1 MDAGPVAL
9 LCDAGVND
17 VGDPGL
23 LSMVPWRRSC
33 GRRWLA
39 AGSTEIRGNLQQNA
53 GFSGVIGRFIFLT
66 LFFRCYVGFI
76 ERIPSLISTV

>member
-23 LSMVPWRRSC
+23 LLEVPWRRLC
-33 GRRWLA
+33 GQRWLA
-39 AGSTEIRGNLQQNA
+39 AGSTKIRGESPTKCTV
-53 GFSGVIGRFIFLT
+53 FVVIGRVIFLT

-76 ERIPSLISTV
+76 ERIPGSISKA